1 MLGAEKRATYFEIA
15 DRGVW
20 LKLNIWNRLLTCK
33 PQLLAVDIYLLFKHD
48 IMVINSEEPSPV
60 VAEQQPAEPKTF
72 SWANLLNKNG
82 TSSSDAAAT
91 AAAPVTA
98 TVTPQPSAAGFPA
111 VNTSPTERPHHHK
124 PAPMRGNRYYYN
136 LPYIHQPTMRET

>member
-1 MLGAEKRATYFEIA
+1 
-15 DRGVW
+15 
-20 LKLNIWNRLLTCK
+20 
-33 PQLLAVDIYLLFKHD
+33 
-48 IMVINSEEPSPV
+48 MVIYSEEPSPAV
-60 VAEQQPAEPKTF
+60 TEQQQPAEPKTF

-91 AAAPVTA
+91 VAAPVTA
-98 TVTPQPSAAGFPA
+98 TVTPQPSAGGLPA

-124 PAPMRGNRYYYN
+124 PAPMRGNRYDYN